1 MSSTQAAPFQWSQQ
15 PPSGNLQTFMSAYI
29 DTMIIILYT
38 KTMTVT
44 SLTEKLQQ
52 KSCQKFKKA
61 IHSLDQANSG
71 CGLR

>member
-1 MSSTQAAPFQWSQQ
+1 MSSTQAAPFRWSQQ

-44 SLTEKLQQ
+44 SLTEKRATALIRPTV
-52 KSCQKFKKA
+52 A
-61 IHSLDQANSG
+61 VG
-71 CGLR
+71 CADVYLL